1 MASQMAKKEL
11 TQLKSQSSDQGES
24 SESFAKLD
32 QLMIKTTFQR
42 ALRSKRTVLS
52 LCGLS
57 GHAIGPTIFRG
68 ESNKNLQ
75 P

>member
-11 TQLKSQSSDQGES
+11 TQLKSQSSDQWES